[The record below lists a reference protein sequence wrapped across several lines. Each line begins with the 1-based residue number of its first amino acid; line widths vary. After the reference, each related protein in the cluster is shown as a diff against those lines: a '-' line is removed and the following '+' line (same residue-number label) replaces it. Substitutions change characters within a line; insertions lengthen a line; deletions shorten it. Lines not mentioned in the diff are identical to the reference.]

1 MLFFSFV
8 SYNFIPYI
16 VFLFLIIIY
25 NIISLLFKHFSFTN
39 ILLFIIILFFFLVF
53 SHSDFFLLV
62 FFQVFTIIHLCS
74 HGCFFCVCSPLFFLC
89 FSVCVFLFSSCRL
102 VFISFIPPFYVFVCF
117 VSFFLVLSVSVSVWF
132 LSAFFNYIIQ
142 KNNNLLF
149 TCLLA
154 CVCVCVCVF
163 AAFIP
168 FFSHHF
174 LPQTFFFSY
183 LPRKRTPS
191 LFSLL
196 LALFQ

>member
-1 MLFFSFV
+1 M
-8 SYNFIPYI
+8 
-16 VFLFLIIIY
+16 
-25 NIISLLFKHFSFTN
+25 
-39 ILLFIIILFFFLVF
+39 
-53 SHSDFFLLV
+53 
-62 FFQVFTIIHLCS
+62 FTIIHLCS

-154 CVCVCVCVF
+154 CVCVCVCVCCF
-163 AAFIP
+163 HSILLSSFPATNF
-168 FFSHHF
+168 FFSHIYREKERLPSSLSYSLSFNKPPRLLVSELF
-174 LPQTFFFSY
+174 LLVTTTT
-183 LPRKRTPS
+183 TPTPCARFRLSS
-191 LFSLL
+191 LCLASLSVYQRL
-196 LALFQ
+196 IK